1 MRELTQAAYQHG
13 STLTQ
18 AGIALETIGNLLGCD
33 GSEHHLNRD
42 DRNGLHHAVAVI
54 GALLKDA
61 GYKLCGQAEEVE
73 EALEGQA
80 NAKEVRHA

>member
-33 GSEHHLNRD
+33 GGEHYLNRD

-54 GALLKDA
+54 GTLMKDA
-61 GYKLCGQAEEVE
+61 GYKLCGQAEEAE
-73 EALEGQA
+73 ESLKEQA
-80 NAKEVRHA
+80 DAKEVRHA

>member
-33 GSEHHLNRD
+33 GGEHYLNRD
-42 DRNGLHHAVAVI
+42 DRNGLHHTVAVI

-61 GYKLCGQAEEVE
+61 GYKLCAQAEEAE
-73 EALEGQA
+73 EALEEQA
-80 NAKEVRHA
+80 NAQEAQQ